1 MSDRVSVGKKTLCFD
16 DFQCCPITV
25 INFDDIEEVDI
36 IYLFIYN
43 FMVPNTR
50 NSQSLRCPDTVRIAR

>member
-1 MSDRVSVGKKTLCFD
+1 MLVKKTLCFD

-36 IYLFIYN
+36 I
-43 FMVPNTR
+43 
-50 NSQSLRCPDTVRIAR
+50 SALRALRTMKNDTCSGGAKHRFVR